1 MGVGKISEAQKDKI
15 DSLALTKVKVDSFG
29 RTYSEDANGN
39 ILNGSLV
46 LKDGNILASKE
57 FVAFYAYKTG
67 IKDKIYGFYKKSLKE
82 DIIKEDEF
90 FSYKL
95 LDEKNIPVIS
105 ITFRFSK
112 KNGWFSKN
120 YKLEVDAIL
129 SIKDFNQEQVDSIKS
144 LLNASR
150 HLLLKDP
157 VLKKTSCTIA
167 IRTNV

>member
-1 MGVGKISEAQKDKI
+1 MGVGKISDAQKDKI
-15 DSLALTKVKVDSFG
+15 DSLTLTKVKVDSFG
-29 RTYSEDANGN
+29 RTYSEDAQGN

-46 LKDGNILASKE
+46 LKDGDILASRE

-67 IKDKIYGFYKKSLKE
+67 IKDRIQGFYKKRLEE

-95 LDEKNIPVIS
+95 LGAKNIPVIS

-112 KNGWFSKN
+112 KNGWFSKD
-120 YKLEVDAIL
+120 YKLEVDAII
-129 SIKDFNQEQVDSIKS
+129 STKDFNQGQIDSIKS

-157 VLKKTSCTIA
+157 VLKKTKSTIV

>member
-1 MGVGKISEAQKDKI
+1 MSVGNIDDPQKDKI
-15 DSLALTKVKVDSFG
+15 DSLTLTKVKIDSFG
-29 RTYSEDANGN
+29 RAYSEDAQGN

-46 LKDGNILASKE
+46 LKDGEILASRE

-67 IKDKIYGFYKKSLKE
+67 IKDRIQSFYKNKLE
-82 DIIKEDEF
+82 ENIIKEDEF

-95 LDEKNIPVIS
+95 LGAKNIPVIS
-105 ITFRFSK
+105 ITFRFLK
-112 KNGWFSKN
+112 KSGWFSKE
-120 YKLEVDAIL
+120 YTLEIDAII
-129 SIKDFNQEQVDSIKS
+129 STKDFSQEQIDSIKS

-157 VLKKTSCTIA
+157 VLKKTKSTII